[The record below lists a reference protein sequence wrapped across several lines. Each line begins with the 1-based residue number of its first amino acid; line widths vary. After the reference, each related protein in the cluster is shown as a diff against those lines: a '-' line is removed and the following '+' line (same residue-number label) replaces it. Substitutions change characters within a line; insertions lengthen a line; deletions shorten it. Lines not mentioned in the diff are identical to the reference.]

1 MGKFFVINS
10 VVFVP
15 TVGWAMFA
23 GAVDNKV

>member
-1 MGKFFVINS
+1 MGKFFVINP

-15 TVGWAMFA
+15 AIGWAMFA